1 MGTNFYNNFNS
12 NVIKIIIIYFLYTIF
27 TIFLYNLLNIR
38 LLDSFNLAFT
48 AISSGGFLNKNN
60 LSDIVTN
67 DLQALV
73 LSITLLLPI
82 INFYLLFKIF
92 TREFKLADHQEDLHL
107 IIIIILLTLLFYF
120 FIVPN
125 ETVTNILL
133 AITTSLSTSGIAIYS
148 SNFDVSLS
156 FILLTIIGG
165 SLISTS
171 SGLKYIRIYILL
183 KISYQ
188 EMYRLV
194 KPKNIFNRNLFNSD
208 SKINDE
214 DSKIAFLVFITFI
227 ISIFVLSSVLTLDHF
242 DFEDSFKLSLLT
254 LTNTVNS
261 ELYELNNI
269 SFYNLNDFT

>member
-1 MGTNFYNNFNS
+1 M
-12 NVIKIIIIYFLYTIF
+12 
-27 TIFLYNLLNIR
+27 
-38 LLDSFNLAFT
+38 
-48 AISSGGFLNKNN
+48 
-60 LSDIVTN
+60 
-67 DLQALV
+67 
-73 LSITLLLPI
+73 PI

-107 IIIIILLTLLFYF
+107 IIFIILLTLLFYF
-120 FIVPN
+120 FILPN

-183 KISYQ
+183 KTSYQ

-269 SFYNLNDFT
+269 SFYNLNDFTKIFLIFFMVLAKIEIIAVLFLVRKFIFRE